1 MTRRGNGTFTGRHM
15 LAIMVAFFGT
25 IIAVNLTMAMV
36 AGRSWTGFVVKNS
49 YVASQEFNRKA
60 ELGRAQAALGWKSS
74 LTIGGGEI
82 GYRLADASGAMVEAS
97 AVTVTFRRPAY
108 EAEDKVVPLQR
119 RADGTFSAQETP
131 RDGIW
136 IVETDAE
143 VGRELPYREVS
154 RIAISAGEL
163 E

>member
-15 LAIMVAFFGT
+15 LAIVVAFFGT

-36 AGRSWTGFVVKNS
+36 AGRSWTGLVVKNS

-60 ELGRAQAALGWKSS
+60 EQGRAQAALGWHSS
-74 LTIGGGEI
+74 LTIGSGEI
-82 GYRLADASGAMVEAS
+82 RYRLADASGATVAPS

-108 EAEDKVVPLQR
+108 DGEDKVIAMQR
-119 RADGTFSAQETP
+119 RADGTFRAPETP

-143 VGRELPYREVS
+143 VGRDLPYREVS
-154 RIAISAGEL
+154 RIVVTAGEL